1 MFDKY
6 CVWTYW
12 LHALEEKKKKNGVS
26 SGGWKLIANWW
37 GYPALLDGVCL
48 C

>member
-6 CVWTYW
+6 CVRTNW
-12 LHALEEKKKKNGVS
+12 LHALEKKNGVS
-26 SGGWKLIANWW
+26 GGGWKLIASWW
-37 GYPALLDGVCL
+37 GDPALDGVCL